1 MPSVLLHEPEPLY
14 YNSRDTCGTAA
25 ILLDVP
31 IDSPMAMTADIHRIG
46 RSPFTKAR
54 GTGFLTIKGF
64 RRDLLDLVGHVE
76 GGWWD
81 GEG

>member
-1 MPSVLLHEPEPLY
+1 MPSVSLHQLEPLH
-14 YNSRDTCGTAA
+14 YNSKGACAAAA
-25 ILLDVP
+25 ISLDVP

-76 GGWWD
+76 GG
-81 GEG
+81 